1 MDCIVQRA
9 YESLL
14 ILGKPEPNHCVVWQH
29 LGIADFKGWVGEVV
43 DPNESIAHHVDLG
56 PILIDVELADL
67 GGVGEDLGF
76 WESTS
81 VVGEHPEYVFMEVG
95 AEHGGSIRGDLRVVA
110 EIIMIEGYRA
120 MELVG
125 EHRGEGEG
133 DKEEKVGR

>member
-1 MDCIVQRA
+1 MDCIVHRA

-14 ILGKPEPNHCVVWQH
+14 ILGKPEPDHRVVRQH

-43 DPNESIAHHVDLG
+43 DPDEPIANHIDLG
-56 PILIDVELADL
+56 PILINVELVDL

-81 VVGEHPEYVFMEVG
+81 IVSEHSEYVFMEVG

-110 EIIMIEGYRA
+110 EIAMIEGYRA

-125 EHRGEGEG
+125 EHGGEG